1 MKAGKIPGKKLVF
14 PGDYSPAFPGCF
26 ASGLAAFSGRARSY
40 TMTTAVIAPF
50 LVLFRAPK
58 ENAPSSLCSYFILAN
73 LDLILFSN
81 KNGKEYRRSYN
92 VIPTEAERE
101 RSGVEG
107 SGNWAI
113 CCWKESVSQRSLDF
127 VPLSLHS
134 ARDDRSVLLFF
145 LLF

>member
-1 MKAGKIPGKKLVF
+1 MLRWGYECLGLLAQRKPGSSSEKSELF
-14 PGDYSPAFPGCF
+14 PEDDPPAFPGCN
-26 ASGLAAFSGRARSY
+26 ASGMAAFSGRARSY

-50 LVLFRAPK
+50 LVLFWAK
-58 ENAPSSLCSYFILAN
+58 ENTPSSLCSFFILAN

-81 KNGKEYRRSYN
+81 KIGKEDRRSYN

-113 CCWKESVSQRSLDF
+113 CCWK
-127 VPLSLHS
+127 
-134 ARDDRSVLLFF
+134 
-145 LLF
+145 